1 MEKSFMTKQL
11 ILKKKKKR
19 YEDIRILA
27 TGQSEEYTT
36 GCIYY

>member
-1 MEKSFMTKQL
+1 MEKSFMTKQV
-11 ILKKKKKR
+11 ILKKKKR